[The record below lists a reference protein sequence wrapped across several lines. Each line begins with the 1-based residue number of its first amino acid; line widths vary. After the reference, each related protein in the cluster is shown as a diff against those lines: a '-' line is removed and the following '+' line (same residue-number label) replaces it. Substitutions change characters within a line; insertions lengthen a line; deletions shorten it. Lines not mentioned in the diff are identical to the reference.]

1 MIINLMKCYGVLEH
15 EKNLFMQNFQQ
26 WKRITK

>member
-1 MIINLMKCYGVLEH
+1 MIINLMKCYGGLGH
-15 EKNLFMQNFQQ
+15 ENNLFMQNFQQ